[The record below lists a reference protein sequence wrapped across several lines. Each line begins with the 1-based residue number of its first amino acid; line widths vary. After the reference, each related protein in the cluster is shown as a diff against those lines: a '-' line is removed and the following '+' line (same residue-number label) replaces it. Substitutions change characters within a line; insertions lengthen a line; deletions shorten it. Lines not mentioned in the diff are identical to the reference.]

1 MQLISSIYVY
11 FAMVLAAYANPV
23 PVPQGGVSA
32 NPVQTA
38 APSER
43 DVFQPIDLKRAAQVD
58 IEEREDSPSNPSGFC
73 VIA

>member
-1 MQLISSIYVY
+1 MHLISPIFVY
-11 FAMVLAAYANPV
+11 SAIVLAVYANPV
-23 PVPQGGVSA
+23 PVPQGGVPA
-32 NPVQTA
+32 NLVQAT

-58 IEEREDSPSNPSGFC
+58 IQERDDPRDSFAYYC